1 MRPPRRRLVLLL
13 LIVGATLAA
22 RSWWLRRADPTAPPV
37 PATPWPP
44 VPEDPALPAATGI
57 GVARRTTEAARRQA
71 RGTTVQLGASVR
83 ATRTTGPLRW
93 VPPVDGRCPPTH
105 PVKAKER
112 SRIYHLPGMA
122 AYARTVPDRCYASGP
137 DAEAD
142 GFRAAKH

>member
-1 MRPPRRRLVLLL
+1 MGLLRRRVVLLL
-13 LIVGATLAA
+13 VILGATLAA
-22 RSWWLRRADPTAPPV
+22 RSWWLRRADPTAAPL

-44 VPEDPALPAATGI
+44 VPEDPALPATAGTGI
-57 GVARRTTEAARRQA
+57 TRRTTQAASRQT

-83 ATRTTGPLRW
+83 ATRTTGPRRW
-93 VPPVDGRCPPTH
+93 VPPVDGHCPATH

-122 AYARTVPDRCYASGP
+122 AYARTVPDRCYASGA